1 MIIESKNEKNTTL
14 DYLLTWPEKR
24 ISWLGNLWK
33 LNLHAR
39 FLPKLDSESL
49 SMSDFEVWRVIGVGG
64 FSSVYEGNS
73 NNF

>member
-1 MIIESKNEKNTTL
+1 MIIESKNENNTTL
-14 DYLLTWPEKR
+14 DYLLTRPEKR
-24 ISWLGNLWK
+24 ISRLGNLWK

-39 FLPKLDSESL
+39 FLPKIDIESL
-49 SMSDFEVWRVIGVGG
+49 SMTDFEVRRVIGVGG